1 MVCGIFIG
9 GSNLL
14 LGIGANSLLEYC
26 FGRCRHKRGA
36 GRAPIASNKMQI
48 DFWGHFA
55 EYYSAMA
62 LRDRTTL
69 DSPADL
75 DPIDRR
81 ILALL
86 QQDAKR
92 SQADVAKEVGLTA
105 PSVNERIRKLERA
118 GFIRGYVALLDDRKL
133 GYDITAFVEVFVEH
147 PKFETPFIEAVAELD
162 EVLECHHITGE
173 FSLLLKVKVTDMAA
187 FRRLL
192 IEKLNTIRG
201 VRQTRTVMVLSTWKE
216 QHRIKVD

>member
-1 MVCGIFIG
+1 MTLI
-9 GSNLL
+9 
-14 LGIGANSLLEYC
+14 E
-26 FGRCRHKRGA
+26 
-36 GRAPIASNKMQI
+36 
-48 DFWGHFA
+48 
-55 EYYSAMA
+55 
-62 LRDRTTL
+62 RTRL
-69 DSPADL
+69 DNGPGP

-86 QQDAKR
+86 QDDAKR
-92 SQADVAKEVGLTA
+92 SQAEVAKAVGLTA

-118 GFIRGYVALLDDRKL
+118 GYIRGYVALLDDRKL
-133 GYDITAFVEVFVEH
+133 GHDITAFVEIFVEH
-147 PKFETPFIEAVAELD
+147 PKYEAAFIEAVEALD

-192 IEKLNTIRG
+192 IEKLNTLRG
-201 VRQTRTVMVLSTWKE
+201 VRQTRTVMVLSTSKE